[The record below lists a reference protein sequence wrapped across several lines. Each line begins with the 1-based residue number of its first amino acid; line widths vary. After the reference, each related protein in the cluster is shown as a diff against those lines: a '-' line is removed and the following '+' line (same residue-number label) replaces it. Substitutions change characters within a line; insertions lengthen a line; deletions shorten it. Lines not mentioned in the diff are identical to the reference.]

1 MATGLT
7 NGVYDTSQITP
18 PPAPTSYSL
27 SAFNGSDAI
36 MVLDQA
42 GDWDGHQV
50 LGVLFN
56 DATAYHTLSSVTIA
70 DGLLGSTDTEIRLA
84 LPGGSVFYLV
94 TIDNYG
100 ILFTIVGTNAVQT
113 PLSGADIAVGPNRR
127 RKYHLGYL

>member
-42 GDWDGHQV
+42 GDWDGHQD
-50 LGVLFN
+50 LGVLF
-56 DATAYHTLSSVTIA
+56 
-70 DGLLGSTDTEIRLA
+70 
-84 LPGGSVFYLV
+84 
-94 TIDNYG
+94 
-100 ILFTIVGTNAVQT
+100 GTMQQLT
-113 PLSGADIAVGPNRR
+113 TR
-127 RKYHLGYL
+127 